1 MGKKTGNR
9 PDAWLAIQT
18 FSMLEYQTNPGTQ
31 SAWVGDRVPLAR
43 VNSET
48 TLFLFLFV
56 LTRTL
61 HYARHTAHYARASM
75 ERRQSLFQDKG
86 TDRLQ
91 RVERGTSQSSNHL
104 EGELITRFTG
114 STGREEFPS
123 GRHHHLSAE
132 VLLRMRREVGGLPKR
147 VLVERITRNA
157 QPPFGRRHYR
167 LAVVP

>member
-1 MGKKTGNR
+1 MIHVLLKVMKSVVDKSD
-9 PDAWLAIQT
+9 PSLDQQLIQAPKA
-18 FSMLEYQTNPGTQ
+18 PGLVTEFP
-31 SAWVGDRVPLAR
+31 SRGW
-43 VNSET
+43 NSET

-61 HYARHTAHYARASM
+61 HYTHHTTHYARASM

-91 RVERGTSQSSNHL
+91 RGVGWGDQSSNHL

-114 STGREEFPS
+114 STDREEFPS

-167 LAVVP
+167 LAVIP